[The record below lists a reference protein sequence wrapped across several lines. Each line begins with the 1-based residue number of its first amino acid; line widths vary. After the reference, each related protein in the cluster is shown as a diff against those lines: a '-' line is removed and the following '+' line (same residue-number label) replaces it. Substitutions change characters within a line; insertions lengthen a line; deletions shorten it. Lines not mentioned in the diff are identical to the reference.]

1 MTDARPHGVAVSTRG
16 FHPRSGSST
25 LPGGIGP
32 GSKAPHSVRRR
43 CEHVFVKTADRALA
57 RSLRQEL
64 GLPIKEIARRV
75 GVSTS
80 SISLWVR
87 DVPLTPEQEAALDAR
102 NPVRS
107 GQRTGALN
115 NSRRRR
121 DERRVAQEYG
131 RALARGRDPD
141 LIAGCMLY
149 WAEGAKHRNVV
160 ALTNSDADLLSKFLQ
175 FLRRSFDVPDEK
187 VAFSVNCFLGNGLSL
202 DEIEAW
208 WLARLELPRG
218 CLRKAAIN
226 RASSA
231 SRRKRGHVLP
241 YGTGRVTVCSTYIVQ
256 SIYGAIQE
264 YAGIERP
271 EWLDL

>member
-1 MTDARPHGVAVSTRG
+1 
-16 FHPRSGSST
+16 
-25 LPGGIGP
+25 
-32 GSKAPHSVRRR
+32 
-43 CEHVFVKTADRALA
+43 VFVKIAERALA
-57 RSLRQEL
+57 RSLREEL

-75 GVSTS
+75 GVSAS
-80 SISLWVR
+80 SVSLWVR

-107 GQRTGALN
+107 GQRTGAQN

-121 DERRVAQEYG
+121 DERRVAQEHG
-131 RALARGRDPD
+131 RALARGRDPE
-141 LIAGCMLY
+141 LLAGCMLY

-160 ALTNSDADLLSKFLQ
+160 TLTNSDADLLSMFLR

-208 WLARLELPRG
+208 WLARLELPRD

-226 RASSA
+226 RPSSA
-231 SRRKRGHVLP
+231 SQRKRGHVLP

-264 YAGIERP
+264 YAGIDRP